1 MARFSDVLT
10 LRRAA
15 CSTGADGRPS
25 VSYEDEDVFFNRYR
39 LSLASVLAGSADGF
53 RQSAA
58 GQVRSCD
65 YSGQQ
70 LAVLDG
76 REYTVRSASD
86 QGEFTVLALERRLS
100 DG

>member
-10 LRRAA
+10 LRRAV
-15 CSTGADGRPS
+15 CSVGEDGRAS
-25 VSYEDEDVFFNRYR
+25 ASYEDEDVFFNRYK
-39 LSLASVLAGSADGF
+39 LSLACVLAGGADGL
-53 RQSAA
+53 RQAAA

-76 REYTVRSASD
+76 REYTVKSAND